1 MNGFDKI
8 RERLRAIIDGNGRWH
23 MAETIT
29 IGTQDFFSSQYEGE
43 GDLFE
48 GLSIWEEEKY
58 RVLQGTYPVISLSF
72 ASVKEKSYTET
83 RIG

>member
-29 IGTQDFFSSQYEGE
+29 IGTQDFFSSRMKKRKHIMLLEMK
-43 GDLFE
+43 
-48 GLSIWEEEKY
+48 IW
-58 RVLQGTYPVISLSF
+58 VF
-72 ASVKEKSYTET
+72 F
-83 RIG
+83 